1 MNTLQKAAADIR
13 QLAQALF
20 ASGFYNAADELA
32 PEFRGEVPLRLMY
45 ALRDAGIQR
54 WQLEALTLA
63 LRDVGEAAPLDTEA
77 ALDPAQ
83 RKVLDS
89 IGAEEDLPVAFKA
102 LLAAVAP
109 RLARQKDLVA
119 FYGVMNNVIA
129 KWDTMAALL
138 HKDANAV

>member
-1 MNTLQKAAADIR
+1 MNTLQKTAADIR
-13 QLAQALF
+13 QLAQTLF
-20 ASGFYNAADELA
+20 ASGFYTAADELA

-45 ALRDAGIQR
+45 ALREVGVQR

-63 LRDVGEAAPLDTEA
+63 LRDAGEAAPLDAAA

-83 RKVLDS
+83 RQVLDS
-89 IGAEEDLPVAFKA
+89 IADEEDLPVAFKS
-102 LLAAVAP
+102 LLATVSP

-129 KWDTMAALL
+129 KWDTMAEFL
-138 HKDANAV
+138 HKDAKAV

>member
-13 QLAQALF
+13 QLAQTLF

-63 LRDVGEAAPLDTEA
+63 LRDVGEAAPLDAEA

-102 LLAAVAP
+102 LLATVAP

-138 HKDANAV
+138 HNDAKAV